1 MRNDHFL
8 FLKGGNMKKILLS
21 CITMLLMAG
30 CSPSYPR
37 DTSTARLRQLSMD
50 EVNGMIEN
58 DETFM
63 FVFTQETCSSC
74 LYFKEKVL
82 FYYIQDHG
90 FDFNEVVLDMES
102 DDFQKAA
109 DFVAEH
115 PNPEQFLTSDLLPT
129 DVLTPSFYFI
139 EEGEVMEIYIGGD
152 LSVDEF
158 DQLIQKYQLDKIEE

>member
-1 MRNDHFL
+1 
-8 FLKGGNMKKILLS
+8 MKKFILS
-21 CITMLLMAG
+21 CMMAVLVG

-37 DTSTARLRQLSMD
+37 DTGVARLNRLSMD
-50 EVNGMIEN
+50 EVNEKIEN

-74 LYFKEKVL
+74 LFFKENVL
-82 FYYIQDHG
+82 AYYMQDHG
-90 FDFNEVVLDMES
+90 FDFNEVVLEMNS

-139 EEGEVMEIYIGGD
+139 EDGEVMDIYIGGD
-152 LSVDEF
+152 LPEDEF
-158 DQLIQKYQLDKIEE
+158 DQLIQKYQLDRIEE

>member
-1 MRNDHFL
+1 
-8 FLKGGNMKKILLS
+8 MKKFILS
-21 CITMLLMAG
+21 CMMAVLVG

-37 DTSTARLRQLSMD
+37 DTGVARLNRLSMD
-50 EVNGMIEN
+50 EVNAKIEN

-74 LYFKEKVL
+74 LFFKENVL
-82 FYYIQDHG
+82 AYYMQDHG
-90 FDFNEVVLDMES
+90 FDFNEVVLEMNS

-139 EEGEVMEIYIGGD
+139 EDGEVMDIYIGGD
-152 LSVDEF
+152 LSEDEF
-158 DQLIQKYQLDKIEE
+158 DQLIQKYQLDRIEE

>member
-1 MRNDHFL
+1 
-8 FLKGGNMKKILLS
+8 
-21 CITMLLMAG
+21 MLLMAG

-50 EVNGMIEN
+50 EVNEMIEN

-63 FVFTQETCSSC
+63 FVFTQEN
-74 LYFKEKVL
+74 VL
-82 FYYIQDHG
+82 SYYIQDHG

>member
-1 MRNDHFL
+1 
-8 FLKGGNMKKILLS
+8 MKKFILS
-21 CITMLLMAG
+21 CMMAVLVG

-37 DTSTARLRQLSMD
+37 DTGVARLNRLSMD
-50 EVNGMIEN
+50 EVNEKIEN

-74 LYFKEKVL
+74 LFFKENVL
-82 FYYIQDHG
+82 AYYMQDHG
-90 FDFNEVVLDMES
+90 FDFNEVVLEMNS

-139 EEGEVMEIYIGGD
+139 EDGEVMDIYIGGD
-152 LSVDEF
+152 LSEDEF
-158 DQLIQKYQLDKIEE
+158 DQLIQKYQLDRIEE